1 MPHKRRSHGHH
12 KNTKEQ
18 GRAAAPHLEVHHNSK
33 SSLYTSA
40 VSHYGKSQ
48 SSQSTPKPAPQVSA
62 GNTAQFEKAPSG
74 STMTSKPG
82 VVTTAAGGAAGS
94 GVSAGAA
101 AKAGT
106 AGKDSPK
113 AKAEA
118 SPVSQVKATVHS
130 PAAGTASTT
139 AETKP
144 KDTAKVQVEV
154 PPSTAK
160 ATAAKQAPAADPL
173 DTLVRTLPSAD
184 SIAPS
189 QPAYTGPEVVE
200 HVVAFETVQKC
211 GDRDDTLPPQYRRAD
226 TTPAPADVKPKD
238 VPKPLSTDEALTSL
252 SSGFTTS
259 TVPAAPKKQ
268 EKAETSA
275 AAPPADKKARM
286 EKASDDFSLN
296 AAVPSQKA
304 VPPVAV
310 CPAAPAGKKDAAA
323 ADFSLEAGLDS
334 KVGAQL
340 KSDKGD
346 SVPADALSA
355 LDNLLG
361 PAEPKPEPPKL
372 RPEQLVTETNI
383 KPEVGVRV
391 GEREDS
397 LPPNYRFKKEELKN
411 LPAPKPEPTIG
422 TGDALDFLSEG
433 FTAPSA
439 APKVQAPLV
448 TPSAAPAQKA
458 PPPPAGKK
466 AQTGKAPGDFALE
479 AAVSAGSAQKVESSG
494 VPPVAGKKPT
504 AGTTGAVAAPKADQ
518 GNPMSPDAL
527 SALVDMLP
535 EEKPKAE
542 SPKLKPGQ
550 IVSEGKVKQEKG
562 VRVGEREDTLPPGY
576 RFKEEELK
584 KLPAPKPEP
593 TIGTG
598 DALDFLSGDFTAPSS
613 APKVQAPL
621 VTPSAAPA
629 QKAPPP
635 PAGKKA
641 QTGKAPGDFALEA
654 AVSAGSAQKVE
665 SSGVPPVAGKKPTA
679 GTTGAVAAPKA
690 DQGNPMSPDA
700 LSALVDML
708 PEEKPKAESPKL
720 KPGQIVSEGKV
731 KQEKGVR
738 VGEREDTLPPG
749 YRFKEEELKKLPA
762 PKPEPTIGTGDA
774 LDFLSGDFTAP
785 SSAPKVQAPLVTP
798 SAAPAQ
804 KAPPPPA
811 GKKAQTGKAPGDF
824 ALEAAVSAGSA
835 QKVESSGV
843 PPVAGKKPTAGTT
856 GAVAAPKA
864 DQGNPMSP
872 DALSALVDMLPEE
885 KPKAESPKLKPG
897 EIVSEGKVKQE
908 KGVRVGEREDTLPP
922 GYRFK
927 EEELKKLPAPKPEPT
942 IGTGDALDFLSGDFT
957 SSSSAATV
965 QASVLKPSAPPDPTK
980 VEDLAALDV
989 LDFVAPAKASGV
1001 QAPAPPLTRK
1011 SPEKTVCPV
1020 EQKTQVIK
1028 MKPETLKVTMTAQN
1042 LLALISFFGDSLSTL
1057 SNTLPQDKPKPE
1069 PPSVKSA
1076 PCVPAEAD
1084 MPFFFPRFSFSFW
1097 AQLPAEADN
1106 ALDIL
1111 SHSLKDITPAPQ
1123 PAPLPAKDVVK
1134 EKKLVE
1140 EKLIKMGERDD
1151 SLPPE
1156 YRPTEEELKKRPME
1170 KAAAKPEKAMDDQ
1183 AALDLLSGD
1192 FSAAPPV
1199 PVVTCTAK
1207 LEPPVLDSEP
1217 LKPMAG
1223 PVLDSLAD
1231 TLIQANPKPKSK
1243 TDKPKGK
1250 SKSKSKAKKQ
1260 ETQAAAGTS
1269 AADMLSARL
1278 SSDVVATSTTKGSKS

>member
-1 MPHKRRSHGHH
+1 MGQILSWIRGPRDEPALRDVSVE
-12 KNTKEQ
+12 EQ
-18 GRAAAPHLEVHHNSK
+18 
-33 SSLYTSA
+33 
-40 VSHYGKSQ
+40 SQ

-82 VVTTAAGGAAGS
+82 VVTTAAAGGAAGS

-101 AKAGT
+101 AKAAT

-118 SPVSQVKATVHS
+118 SPVSQVKATVHA
-130 PAAGTASTT
+130 PAAGTAATT

-173 DTLVRTLPSAD
+173 DTLALTLPSAD
-184 SIAPS
+184 SVAPS

-200 HVVAFETVQKC
+200 
-211 GDRDDTLPPQYRRAD
+211 
-226 TTPAPADVKPKD
+226 TPAPADVKPKD
-238 VPKPLSTDEALTSL
+238 VSKPLSTDEALTSL

-296 AAVPSQKA
+296 AALPSLPSQKG
-304 VPPVAV
+304 VPPIAV
-310 CPAAPAGKKDAAA
+310 CPAAPAGKKTKTDAAA
-323 ADFSLEAGLDS
+323 AAFSLEAGLDS
-334 KVGAQL
+334 RVGPQL

-361 PAEPKPEPPKL
+361 PAEPKPESPKL
-372 RPEQLVTETNI
+372 RPEELVMETNI

-433 FTAPSA
+433 FT
-439 APKVQAPLV
+439 
-448 TPSAAPAQKA
+448 
-458 PPPPAGKK
+458 
-466 AQTGKAPGDFALE
+466 
-479 AAVSAGSAQKVESSG
+479 
-494 VPPVAGKKPT
+494 
-504 AGTTGAVAAPKADQ
+504 
-518 GNPMSPDAL
+518 
-527 SALVDMLP
+527 
-535 EEKPKAE
+535 
-542 SPKLKPGQ
+542 
-550 IVSEGKVKQEKG
+550 
-562 VRVGEREDTLPPGY
+562 
-576 RFKEEELK
+576 
-584 KLPAPKPEP
+584 
-593 TIGTG
+593 
-598 DALDFLSGDFTAPSS
+598 
-613 APKVQAPL
+613 
-621 VTPSAAPA
+621 
-629 QKAPPP
+629 
-635 PAGKKA
+635 
-641 QTGKAPGDFALEA
+641 
-654 AVSAGSAQKVE
+654 
-665 SSGVPPVAGKKPTA
+665 
-679 GTTGAVAAPKA
+679 
-690 DQGNPMSPDA
+690 
-700 LSALVDML
+700 
-708 PEEKPKAESPKL
+708 
-720 KPGQIVSEGKV
+720 
-731 KQEKGVR
+731 
-738 VGEREDTLPPG
+738 
-749 YRFKEEELKKLPA
+749 
-762 PKPEPTIGTGDA
+762 
-774 LDFLSGDFTAP
+774 
-785 SSAPKVQAPLVTP
+785 
-798 SAAPAQ
+798 
-804 KAPPPPA
+804 
-811 GKKAQTGKAPGDF
+811 
-824 ALEAAVSAGSA
+824 
-835 QKVESSGV
+835 
-843 PPVAGKKPTAGTT
+843 
-856 GAVAAPKA
+856 
-864 DQGNPMSP
+864 
-872 DALSALVDMLPEE
+872 
-885 KPKAESPKLKPG
+885 
-897 EIVSEGKVKQE
+897 
-908 KGVRVGEREDTLPP
+908 
-922 GYRFK
+922 
-927 EEELKKLPAPKPEPT
+927 
-942 IGTGDALDFLSGDFT
+942 

-965 QASVLKPSAPPDPTK
+965 QSSVLKPSAPPDPTK

-989 LDFVAPAKASGV
+989 LDFVAPSKASGV
-1001 QAPAPPLTRK
+1001 QAPAPPPTKK

-1020 EQKTQVIK
+1020 EQKPQVIK
-1028 MKPETLKVTMTAQN
+1028 MKPETLK
-1042 LLALISFFGDSLSTL
+1042 GDSLSLDAL
-1057 SNTLPQDKPKPE
+1057 SALSDTLPQDKPKPE
-1069 PPSVKSA
+1069 SPKLRPEDIVSVGKVEKKEGVRVGDRDDTLPPDYRFNKEELKKLPAPKPEPTMGTSEALDILSDFMTSSPAPVSQAPVGVPSAPPAQPGDAALGALAGDFVASSAAPSVKSA
-1076 PCVPAEAD
+1076 PCVPTPCAIYTD
-1084 MPFFFPRFSFSFW
+1084 MP
-1097 AQLPAEADN
+1097 LPAEADN
-1106 ALDIL
+1106 ALDLL
-1111 SHSLKDITPAPQ
+1111 SDSLKDITPAPQ

-1156 YRPTEEELKKRPME
+1156 YRPTEEELKKRPMD

-1199 PVVTCTAK
+1199 PVVTSTAK

-1231 TLIQANPKPKSK
+1231 TLIQADPKPKSK

-1269 AADMLSARL
+1269 AADMLSAQL

>member
-12 KNTKEQ
+12 KNTKE
-18 GRAAAPHLEVHHNSK
+18 
-33 SSLYTSA
+33 
-40 VSHYGKSQ
+40 SQ

-82 VVTTAAGGAAGS
+82 VVTTAAAGGAAGS

-101 AKAGT
+101 AKAAT

-118 SPVSQVKATVHS
+118 SPVSQVKATVHA
-130 PAAGTASTT
+130 PAAGTAATT

-144 KDTAKVQVEV
+144 KDTAKSTTATATVKAQAPKADAGVTSKPAAATAAVAGKVSAPAQKEDTKAAQTKVQVEV

-173 DTLVRTLPSAD
+173 DTLALTLPSAD
-184 SIAPS
+184 SVAPS

-200 HVVAFETVQKC
+200 HVVTFETVQKC

-238 VPKPLSTDEALTSL
+238 VSKPLSTDEALTSL

-296 AAVPSQKA
+296 AALPSLPSQKG
-304 VPPVAV
+304 VPPIAV
-310 CPAAPAGKKDAAA
+310 CPAAPAGKKTKTDAAA
-323 ADFSLEAGLDS
+323 AAFSLEAGLDS
-334 KVGAQL
+334 RVGPQL

-361 PAEPKPEPPKL
+361 PAEPKPESPKL
-372 RPEQLVTETNI
+372 RPEELVMETNI

-433 FTAPSA
+433 FT
-439 APKVQAPLV
+439 
-448 TPSAAPAQKA
+448 
-458 PPPPAGKK
+458 
-466 AQTGKAPGDFALE
+466 
-479 AAVSAGSAQKVESSG
+479 
-494 VPPVAGKKPT
+494 
-504 AGTTGAVAAPKADQ
+504 
-518 GNPMSPDAL
+518 
-527 SALVDMLP
+527 
-535 EEKPKAE
+535 
-542 SPKLKPGQ
+542 
-550 IVSEGKVKQEKG
+550 
-562 VRVGEREDTLPPGY
+562 
-576 RFKEEELK
+576 
-584 KLPAPKPEP
+584 
-593 TIGTG
+593 
-598 DALDFLSGDFTAPSS
+598 
-613 APKVQAPL
+613 
-621 VTPSAAPA
+621 
-629 QKAPPP
+629 
-635 PAGKKA
+635 
-641 QTGKAPGDFALEA
+641 
-654 AVSAGSAQKVE
+654 
-665 SSGVPPVAGKKPTA
+665 
-679 GTTGAVAAPKA
+679 
-690 DQGNPMSPDA
+690 
-700 LSALVDML
+700 
-708 PEEKPKAESPKL
+708 
-720 KPGQIVSEGKV
+720 
-731 KQEKGVR
+731 
-738 VGEREDTLPPG
+738 
-749 YRFKEEELKKLPA
+749 
-762 PKPEPTIGTGDA
+762 
-774 LDFLSGDFTAP
+774 
-785 SSAPKVQAPLVTP
+785 
-798 SAAPAQ
+798 
-804 KAPPPPA
+804 
-811 GKKAQTGKAPGDF
+811 
-824 ALEAAVSAGSA
+824 
-835 QKVESSGV
+835 
-843 PPVAGKKPTAGTT
+843 
-856 GAVAAPKA
+856 
-864 DQGNPMSP
+864 
-872 DALSALVDMLPEE
+872 
-885 KPKAESPKLKPG
+885 
-897 EIVSEGKVKQE
+897 
-908 KGVRVGEREDTLPP
+908 
-922 GYRFK
+922 
-927 EEELKKLPAPKPEPT
+927 
-942 IGTGDALDFLSGDFT
+942 

-965 QASVLKPSAPPDPTK
+965 QSSVLKPSAPPDPTK

-989 LDFVAPAKASGV
+989 LDFVAPSKASGV
-1001 QAPAPPLTRK
+1001 QAPAPPPTKK

-1020 EQKTQVIK
+1020 EQKPQVIK
-1028 MKPETLKVTMTAQN
+1028 MKPETLK
-1042 LLALISFFGDSLSTL
+1042 GDSLSLDAL
-1057 SNTLPQDKPKPE
+1057 SALSDTLPQDKPKPE
-1069 PPSVKSA
+1069 SPKLRPEDIVSVGKVEKKEGVRVGDRDDTLPPDYRFNKEELKKLPAPKPEPTMGTSEALDILSDFMTSSPAPVSQAPVGVPSAPPAQPGDAALGALAGDFVASSAAPSVKSA
-1076 PCVPAEAD
+1076 PCVPTPCAIYTD
-1084 MPFFFPRFSFSFW
+1084 MP
-1097 AQLPAEADN
+1097 LPAEADN
-1106 ALDIL
+1106 ALDLL
-1111 SHSLKDITPAPQ
+1111 SDSLKDITPAPQ

-1156 YRPTEEELKKRPME
+1156 YRPTEEELKKRPMD

-1199 PVVTCTAK
+1199 PVVTSTAK

-1231 TLIQANPKPKSK
+1231 TLIQADPKPKSK

-1269 AADMLSARL
+1269 AADMLSAQL